1 MEVISLD
8 EELICAV
15 CRDIFVEPVTLPC
28 GHNYC
33 EGCVKELKRSAVKVE
48 NINAEGG
55 FERRCICYTCP
66 LCLAPC
72 DSTLNLKNNVVL
84 NNIIEKYHSKRA
96 SGVYC
101 TVCKGDQRMFAE
113 KSCVSCK
120 ESYCTVHIIPHLENA
135 VLRQHVLVSP
145 MGDTGR
151 LCKEH
156 GKELELY
163 CETDQTPL
171 CAYCMLPAEAKHLD
185 GHNVVKLADA
195 LDTLRGNCHVK
206 LQGIK
211 ERLTEVK
218 NGLAKIDEAASRSK
232 ASLERQQSECTAFLR
247 RIKLFLEFEEQA
259 WQKRFSVD
267 MVQESRNGKQRT
279 EGLRRLQDRLTQAQ
293 DTLLKTQTISDPLV
307 LLQLLKNEE
316 WADLLQKDIC
326 SRQMQKLSNWSGTKL
341 VASSRI
347 SPLFQTLQK
356 TFQGDVIFF
365 SELSAHPKLKL
376 DPDSGSVWVTEEDQ
390 RHEEPCYLDRP
401 YCVMGVIISSK
412 GVHNWEV
419 EVEGLSSWAVGVA
432 FLGPSQIAVTCKLG
446 TDDQSWSLSYSK
458 SKQQFSAQH
467 DWLAFAFHAPDS
479 NPPRRIGVFLDVDSG
494 ILSFY
499 DAVRMACLY
508 TFYCTLDQDSASQ
521 TYLRPAFCP
530 RLKEDDQPLSTK
542 PMRVLRPVSNF

>member
-1 MEVISLD
+1 MEVISID
-8 EELICAV
+8 EELICAI

-33 EGCVKELKRSAVKVE
+33 EVCVNQLKRSAVEVE
-48 NINAEGG
+48 NINAERG
-55 FERRCICYTCP
+55 FERLCVCYTCP

-72 DSTLNLKNNVVL
+72 DSTLNLKKNVVL
-84 NNIIEKYHSKRA
+84 HNIIEKYHSKRA
-96 SGVYC
+96 SGVDC
-101 TVCKGDQRMFAE
+101 TVCKGEQRMAAE

-135 VLRQHVLVSP
+135 VLRQHVMVSP

-156 GKELELY
+156 GKEQELY

-171 CAYCMLPAEAKHLD
+171 CAYCMLPAEAKHRD
-185 GHNVVKLADA
+185 GHSVVKLADA
-195 LDTLRGNCHVK
+195 LDTLRENCQVK

-211 ERLTEVK
+211 ESLTEVK
-218 NGLAKIDEAASRSK
+218 NGLAKMDEAASCS
-232 ASLERQQSECTAFLR
+232 
-247 RIKLFLEFEEQA
+247 KLFLEFEEQA

-267 MVQESRNGKQRT
+267 M
-279 EGLRRLQDRLTQAQ
+279 
-293 DTLLKTQTISDPLV
+293 
-307 LLQLLKNEE
+307 LLKNEE
-316 WADLLQKDIC
+316 WADLLQRDVC
-326 SRQMQKLSNWSGTKL
+326 SRQIEKISKWSGTKL

-347 SPLFQTLQK
+347 TPLFQTLQK

-365 SELSAHPKLKL
+365 AELSAHPKLKL
-376 DPDSGSVWVTEEDQ
+376 DPDSGSVWVTEEHQ
-390 RHEEPCYLDRP
+390 RHDEEPCYPDRP

-419 EVEGLSSWAVGVA
+419 EVEGLSSWALGVA
-432 FLGPSQIAVTCKLG
+432 FLGPYQIAVTCKLG

-458 SKQQFSAQH
+458 SKQRFSAQH

-499 DAVRMACLY
+499 DAVRMVCLY
-508 TFYCTLDQDSASQ
+508 TFYCTLDQDSDPQ

>member
-1 MEVISLD
+1 MEIISLD

-33 EGCVKELKRSAVKVE
+33 EGCVKQLKRSEVEVE

-55 FERRCICYTCP
+55 FERLCLCYTCP

-72 DSTLNLKNNVVL
+72 DSTLNLKKNVVL

-96 SGVYC
+96 SGVDC
-101 TVCKGDQRMFAE
+101 TVCKGEQRMVAE

-156 GKELELY
+156 GKEQELY

-171 CAYCMLPAEAKHLD
+171 CAYCMLPAEAKHRD

-195 LDTLRGNCHVK
+195 LDTLR
-206 LQGIK
+206 
-211 ERLTEVK
+211 
-218 NGLAKIDEAASRSK
+218 

-267 MVQESRNGKQRT
+267 MVQDSRNGKQRT

-316 WADLLQKDIC
+316 WADLLQRDVC
-326 SRQMQKLSNWSGTKL
+326 SRQIEKISNWSGTKL

-347 SPLFQTLQK
+347 TSLFQTLQE
-356 TFQGDVIFF
+356 TFQGDVIVFA
-365 SELSAHPKLKL
+365 ELSAHPKLKL

-419 EVEGLSSWAVGVA
+419 EVEGLSSWALGVA
-432 FLGPSQIAVTCKLG
+432 FLGPYQIAVTCKLG

-458 SKQQFSAQH
+458 SKQLFSAQH

-508 TFYCTLDQDSASQ
+508 TFYCTLDQDSATQ